1 MAVLARMR
9 WLKGVESH
17 QPLAQ
22 PTDQDE
28 PHVIVEGIRIPLLD
42 GIGCG
47 DYRVTLAD
55 GSETEVQLT
64 ECDLAHWG
72 LMQGQS
78 TVGAY
83 MIDDDG
89 VSWRFRRIDA
99 PSNDVQPNDAST
111 LASQLD
117 RTAPQID
124 VAERTRELLE
134 WAVPLSRTAISLAQ
148 SRWGEYRD
156 RTQQRAASVVKTLN
170 DGMAG
175 WAQRLVGPLQRIAPR
190 LRFSFGEPSD
200 RRL

>member
-1 MAVLARMR
+1 MAVLARIR
-9 WLKGVESH
+9 WLKGVESPS
-17 QPLAQ
+17 PLAQ
-22 PTDQDE
+22 PSEQDE
-28 PHVIVEGIRIPLLD
+28 PHVIVDGIRIPLMD
-42 GIGCG
+42 GIGSG

-89 VSWRFRRIDA
+89 VPWRFRRIDA

-111 LASQLD
+111 LASQPD

-124 VAERTRELLE
+124 VAEGTRELLE
-134 WAVPLSRTAISLAQ
+134 WAVPLSRTAI
-148 SRWGEYRD
+148 
-156 RTQQRAASVVKTLN
+156 TQQRAASAVKTL
-170 DGMAG
+170 DSGLTG
-175 WAQRLVGPLQRIAPR
+175 WAQRLAEPLQRIAPR